1 MSGVKPSDCGMRN
14 ADCRMKRIKKH
25 VAGCRPT
32 EQRAGGKERRM
43 TKNLVAGYSLLV
55 GNLNPEAW
63 DLNPLF
69 SLARFARARRV
80 RRDK

>member
-1 MSGVKPSDCGMRN
+1 LRRDKKVPSCRLPANRAESG
-14 ADCRMKRIKKH
+14 
-25 VAGCRPT
+25 

-63 DLNPLF
+63 DLNPGTAF
-69 SLARFARARRV
+69 SLARFAAM
-80 RRDK
+80 